1 MSLRVALLV
10 GLLVPAPAL
19 LPSAQLARHG
29 SSPSAQLAR
38 RGASPRPAVRRRAA
52 SPQMLGGPGGGGF
65 FNLGGPEVVVIGA
78 VAWVLLG
85 PKELFKLSREAGKF
99 IGEWQQLG
107 QQARDQFQSALETE
121 LDEEAAAAGGTGGGS
136 AWAGK
141 SPPEMPSWNAPAET
155 PSAAE
160 ERAETFA
167 ARQAEGAYDDLPPL
181 SEYAAMNTG
190 AAITDETPPGYAEL
204 SEERR
209 EELRAELEETL
220 GTPEGNRATFAEQMS
235 GETNRKVMEE
245 YPAELAAPAAAV
257 AATGAE
263 EDLIET
269 RIAMAENDLATL
281 RAESEV
287 LRLRRKQQEA
297 ALARAQQAEFD
308 AVEAQDAAGAAPA
321 DDMNVRITKP
331 TESAEA

>member
-1 MSLRVALLV
+1 
-10 GLLVPAPAL
+10 
-19 LPSAQLARHG
+19 
-29 SSPSAQLAR
+29 
-38 RGASPRPAVRRRAA
+38 
-52 SPQMLGGPGGGGF
+52 MLGGPGGGGF

-85 PKELFKLSREAGKF
+85 PKELYKLSREAGKF

-141 SPPEMPSWNAPAET
+141 SPPEMPSWSAPAET

-160 ERAETFA
+160 ERAETYA

-220 GTPEGNRATFAEQMS
+220 GTPEGNAATFAEQMS

-263 EDLIET
+263 EDLLET

-297 ALARAQQAEFD
+297 ALARAQQAEFE

-331 TESAEA
+331 KESAEA

>member
-1 MSLRVALLV
+1 
-10 GLLVPAPAL
+10 
-19 LPSAQLARHG
+19 
-29 SSPSAQLAR
+29 
-38 RGASPRPAVRRRAA
+38 
-52 SPQMLGGPGGGGF
+52 
-65 FNLGGPEVVVIGA
+65 
-78 VAWVLLG
+78 
-85 PKELFKLSREAGKF
+85 
-99 IGEWQQLG
+99 
-107 QQARDQFQSALETE
+107 
-121 LDEEAAAAGGTGGGS
+121 
-136 AWAGK
+136 
-141 SPPEMPSWNAPAET
+141 
-155 PSAAE
+155 
-160 ERAETFA
+160 
-167 ARQAEGAYDDLPPL
+167 
-181 SEYAAMNTG
+181 MNTG
-190 AAITDETPPGYAEL
+190 AAITEETPPGYAEL

-220 GTPEGNRATFAEQMS
+220 GTPEGNAATFAEQMS

-263 EDLIET
+263 EDLLET

-297 ALARAQQAEFD
+297 ALARAQQAEFE

-331 TESAEA
+331 KEGAEA